1 MAQATRSLKSGKPRS
16 KKDQVLAL
24 LKRSQGASIEEIQK
38 ATNWQPHTIR
48 SFFSRTV
55 RKQLGLSITASLTK
69 AKVQRHRIV
78 KEEG

>member
-1 MAQATRSLKSGKPRS
+1 MAQVSKPSKTKS
-16 KKDQVLAL
+16 KKDQILVL
-24 LKRSQGASIEEIQK
+24 LKRSQGASIDEIQK
-38 ATNWQPHTIR
+38 VTSWQPHTIR

-55 RKQLGLSITASLTK
+55 RKQLGLTITAYLTK